1 MTQPAAA
8 PAASHGASAHL
19 TLLAV
24 LLGGALGHYL
34 PDVAAW
40 LPTWLGALFV
50 RLLRLAAG
58 PLVFLSCLR
67 AVLALGDL
75 ERLRRLGGRAA
86 LYYLS
91 TSALAAATG
100 AAFSLLLID
109 EARYAPAAP
118 VSAAPPFE
126 GGRWLEKLIPG
137 DLLSP
142 LLHGEVLQLVALALA
157 LGLLVLGRPPEERAW
172 YLRAATRLDEL
183 TTDGARAAL
192 RLTPLAA
199 LCITAE
205 LTRTLDWGTLRP
217 FGGFL
222 WAWAGATLTH
232 ACLSLPLILWLA
244 ARARPLD
251 FALRVKDALLVALT
265 TASSAATLP
274 ASKRALEE
282 RAGVSPEVTSFVLP
296 LGATLNMD
304 GSAVYQAQ
312 LLLFMCAAEGRALT
326 PGLVLTIIALV
337 LFSSAGTAAI
347 PRGGIAMMG
356 MMIAALELPPV
367 YLGLYIAID
376 QVLDY
381 PITALNVWGDLV
393 GAKLLDVRGRRS

>member
-8 PAASHGASAHL
+8 PSRSHSASAHL

-24 LLGGALGHYL
+24 VLGGALGHYL
-34 PDVAAW
+34 PGAAEW
-40 LPTWLGALFV
+40 LPTSLGALFV
-50 RLLRLAAG
+50 RLLRLVAG
-58 PLVFLSCLR
+58 PLIFLSCLR

-75 ERLRRLGGRAA
+75 ERLRRIGARAA

-100 AAFSLLLID
+100 AALSLLLISD
-109 EARYAPAAP
+109 ARYTPAAP
-118 VSAAPPFE
+118 VGAAPPLE
-126 GGRWLEKLIPG
+126 GGRWVEKLVPG

-142 LLHGEVLQLVALALA
+142 LLNGEVLQLVTLSLALS
-157 LGLLVLGRPPEERAW
+157 LLILRRPAEERAW
-172 YLRAATRLDEL
+172 YAGVATRLDEL
-183 TTDGARAAL
+183 VTDGARAAL

-199 LCITAE
+199 LCITAD
-205 LTRTLDWGTLRP
+205 LARTLDWGSLRP
-217 FGGFL
+217 FSGFL
-222 WAWAGATLTH
+222 WAWGGATLTH
-232 ACLSLPLILWLA
+232 ACLTLPLILWLTT
-244 ARARPLD
+244 RARPLD

-274 ASKRALEE
+274 VSKRVLEE
-282 RAGVSPEVTSFVLP
+282 RAGVSPETTSFVLP

-326 PGLVLTIIALV
+326 PGLVASVVGLV
-337 LFSSAGTAAI
+337 LLSSAGTAAI

-356 MMIAALELPPV
+356 MMISSLGLPPV

-393 GAKLLDVRGRRS
+393 GARALEGRRARS